1 MVRKC
6 FYLLMVML
14 MSVAVNVLSAENYHV
29 PLTEVAKVLKTTSP
43 GDTVF
48 VKDGV
53 YKDVVLKWAAD
64 ADAENPVVVI
74 AENKGQVMVGGN
86 SQLKIYGKG
95 LVVSSLVFR
104 EGQVSKGTVIEF
116 RNGDNLAEQCRMT
129 DCVVDTYTPARRD
142 VSYSYVHL
150 YGKNNRV
157 DGCSFLGKKNLGVT
171 LIVMLNYEGCIENG
185 HVIENNY
192 FGPRPVYGSNG
203 AETIRVGTSQ
213 QCHRNSRTI
222 IRKNFFDRCNGEV
235 EVISIKSCENVIE
248 DNVLYECQGV
258 LALRHGDRN
267 IASGN
272 LFIGNGV
279 RNTGGVR
286 IVGEDQVVRNNKFFG
301 LAGDRFFSALALM
314 NAVPNSLPNR
324 YVQVKRAMVEDNL
337 FVDCTSIEFGTG
349 NDFERTLA
357 PCDIDFVKNVLI
369 NTSADSPFEA
379 IAAVDGIRFKG
390 NKALLSGSA
399 SLPKGFVR
407 LKNKAVYDVPSY
419 ETLADGVGATWYS
432 QPSAS
437 SEVSSEIIRVAET
450 DDLAAIVESA
460 PYGSVVEL
468 TGNEYYLERAMPV
481 SVKMVIRAAEG
492 VQPMIRF
499 RGRSGDNM
507 LTLHNGA
514 DLHVK
519 GLHFCG
525 ALSPGRSLA
534 RGGISTAVD
543 MIDPYSL
550 FVENCVFSQYGESV
564 FIPIKGLKGTF
575 GEKVV
580 IKGCTFDALS
590 GDAINYA
597 SELEDKGRY
606 NGDDLIIEDCRFNR
620 ILGIPVNVYRGG
632 SDESTAGPYVYVRNC
647 VFTDCCNKV
656 RGSVIR
662 IIGAQILDITGCQF
676 IDSGRGGFSVRLD
689 EAPWER
695 VNLSD
700 LKFENSGGVRANRK
714 FDL

>member
-1 MVRKC
+1 MVRRLFLIC
-6 FYLLMVML
+6 MVLMCMASFDIIAKNQV
-14 MSVAVNVLSAENYHV
+14 VALE
-29 PLTEVAKVLKTTSP
+29 EVSGVLKKSSP

-48 VKDGV
+48 VRDGI
-53 YKDVVLKWAAD
+53 YKDVILKWSAD
-64 ADAENPVVVI
+64 ATSASPVVVM
-74 AENKGQVMVGGN
+74 AENKGKVVIGGN

-129 DCVVDTYTPARRD
+129 DCVVDTYTPTRRD

-324 YVQVKRAMVEDNL
+324 YVQVKRAMIEDNL

-460 PYGSVVEL
+460 PYGSVIEL

-550 FVENCVFSQYGESV
+550 FVENCVFSQYGESG

>member
-1 MVRKC
+1 MVRRLFLIC
-6 FYLLMVML
+6 MVLMC
-14 MSVAVNVLSAENYHV
+14 VASFDIIAKNQIVALE
-29 PLTEVAKVLKTTSP
+29 EVSGVLKKSSP

-48 VKDGV
+48 VKDGI
-53 YKDVVLKWAAD
+53 YKDVMLKWSAD
-64 ADAENPVVVI
+64 ATSASPVVVM
-74 AENKGQVMVGGN
+74 AENKGKVVIGGN
-86 SQLKIYGKG
+86 SQLKIYGRG

-104 EGQVSKGTVIEF
+104 EGQVAKGTVIEF
-116 RNGDNLAEQCRMT
+116 RNGDSLAEECRLT
-129 DCVVDTYTPARRD
+129 ECVVDSYTPARRD
-142 VSYSYVHL
+142 ISYSYVHL
-150 YGKNNRV
+150 YGKNNQV
-157 DGCSFLGKKNLGVT
+157 DRCSFLGKKNLGVT
-171 LIVMLNYEGCIENG
+171 LIVMLNYEGCIEND
-185 HVIENNY
+185 HVIEYNY

-213 QCHRNSRTI
+213 QCHRNSRTV
-222 IRKNFFDRCNGEV
+222 IRKNLFDRCNGEV

-267 IASGN
+267 VATGN
-272 LFIGNGV
+272 IFIGNGV

-286 IVGEDQVVRNNKFFG
+286 IVGEDQIVKGNKFYN

-324 YVQVKRAMVEDNL
+324 YVQVKNASIKDNL
-337 FVDCTSIEFGTG
+337 FVDCSSIEFGTG

-357 PCDIDFVKNVLI
+357 PVDIHFMNNVVV
-369 NTSADSPFEA
+369 NRSADAPYEA
-379 IAAVDGIRFKG
+379 IADVKGVRFKG
-390 NKALLSGSA
+390 NKTILAA
-399 SLPKGFVR
+399 DAAFPKGFSR
-407 LKNKAVYDVPSY
+407 IKSYDYQIPDYEAV
-419 ETLADGVGATWYS
+419 AKGVGAEWYV
-432 QPSAS
+432 QPSS
-437 SEVSSEIIRVAET
+437 SHAESSEIVKVGKD
-450 DDLAAIVESA
+450 DDLSSIVESA
-460 PYGSVVEL
+460 ADGAVIEL
-468 TGNEYYLERAMPV
+468 TSDEYYLERAMNV

-492 VQPMIRF
+492 VNPIIRF

-525 ALSPGRSLA
+525 ALASGRSLA
-534 RGGISTAVD
+534 KGGISTAAD
-543 MIDPYSL
+543 MIEPYSL
-550 FVENCVFSQYGESV
+550 FVENCVFSQYGESG

-580 IKGCTFDALS
+580 IRGCTFDALS

-597 SELEDKGRY
+597 AELDDKGRY
-606 NGDDLIIEDCRFNR
+606 NGDDLIIENCRFNR

-662 IIGAQILDITGCQF
+662 IIGAQILEISGCEF
-676 IDSGRGGFSVRLD
+676 IDSGRGGFAVRLD
-689 EAPWER
+689 DAPWEK
-695 VNLSD
+695 VNLSG
-700 LKFENSGGVRANRK
+700 LKFENSGSVRANRK

>member
-1 MVRKC
+1 MVRRTV
-6 FYLLMVML
+6 YALLILLLCLPTAYM
-14 MSVAVNVLSAENYHV
+14 AAENHMV
-29 PLTEVAKVLKTTSP
+29 SLTEVAGVLKTSSP
-43 GDTVF
+43 GDTIF
-48 VKDGV
+48 VKDGL
-53 YKDVVLKWAAD
+53 YNDVVLKWEAD
-64 ADAENPVVVI
+64 AAAASPVVVV
-74 AENKGQVMVGGN
+74 AQNKGKVVIGGD
-86 SQLKIYGKG
+86 SQLKIFGRG

-104 EGQVSKGTVIEF
+104 DGQVARGTVIEF
-116 RNGDNLAEQCRMT
+116 RNGDNLAEECRMT
-129 DCVVDTYTPARRD
+129 DCVVDSYNPLRRD
-142 VSYSYVHL
+142 ISYSYVHL

-157 DGCSFLGKKNLGVT
+157 DHCSFLGKKNLGVT

-185 HVIENNY
+185 HVIEHNY

-222 IRKNFFDRCNGEV
+222 IRNNMFDRCNGEV
-235 EVISIKSCENVIE
+235 EVISIKSSENVIE

-267 IASGN
+267 IARRN
-272 LFIGNGV
+272 VFIGNGV
-279 RNTGGVR
+279 RNTGGIR
-286 IVGEDQVVRNNKFFG
+286 IVGEDQVVTDNRMYS
-301 LAGDRFFSALALM
+301 LEGDRFFSALALM

-324 YVQVKRAMVEDNL
+324 YVQVKNARIENNL
-337 FVDCTSIEFGTG
+337 FVDCASIEFGTG

-357 PCDIDFVKNVLI
+357 PVDIDFVG
-369 NTSADSPFEA
+369 NTLVNRTATFPYEA
-379 IAAVDGIRFKG
+379 VAEVDGVRFRS
-390 NKALLSGSA
+390 NKALLSPSTD
-399 SLPKGFVR
+399 LPKGFSV
-407 LKNKAVYDVPSY
+407 LKKSDFQAPSY
-419 ETLADGVGATWYS
+419 ASLAEGKGASWYGR
-432 QPSAS
+432 PEADAAGNP
-437 SEVSSEIIRVAET
+437 EFIKVTED
-450 DDLAAIVESA
+450 DDLASIVASA
-460 PYGSVVEL
+460 PYGAVIEL
-468 TGNEYYLERAMPV
+468 AGNDFWLEKAMNV
-481 SVKMVIRAAEG
+481 STKMVIRAQEG
-492 VQPMIRF
+492 YSPVIRF

-507 LTLHNGA
+507 LTLHDGA

-525 ALSPGRSLA
+525 ALASGRSMA

-543 MIDPYSL
+543 MIEPYML
-550 FVENCVFSQYGESV
+550 FVENCVFSQYGESG

-580 IKGCTFDALS
+580 IRGCTFDSLS

-606 NGDDLIIEDCRFNR
+606 SGDDLIIENCRFNR

-632 SDESTAGPYVYVRNC
+632 SDESTAGPYVYVKGC
-647 VFTDCCNKV
+647 TFTDCCNKV

-662 IIGAQILDITGCQF
+662 IIGAQILDISGCEF

-689 EAPWER
+689 DAPWER
-695 VNLSD
+695 VTVSD

-714 FDL
+714 FEL